1 MDISNMPLLNQ
12 LVFLNLARVLI
23 QPNYISRRPKPLR
36 KKRILMSTG
45 DIEDGFAS
53 EVRAY
58 FIQSSLTNV
67 MVQPDGIALSSD

>member
-1 MDISNMPLLNQ
+1 
-12 LVFLNLARVLI
+12 
-23 QPNYISRRPKPLR
+23 
-36 KKRILMSTG
+36 MSTG